1 MTGNIL
7 DSMTEQYNSL
17 TRSGKKLA
25 DYIFTHTSETQYMSI
40 TSLAENC
47 GVSEATITR
56 FCRVLGLSGYN
67 DLKLALAKSDRVTDL
82 GDPSD
87 GAQSINHEDDFDTM
101 CRKIHS
107 SSIVSLNETLELLNE
122 AALVRAVNLLSGA
135 RHVYCFGQGGSMVMA
150 MEAWARFS
158 TVSSNFIHIE
168 DSHMQAMAAALAT
181 SKDVILFFS
190 YSGST
195 RDMEEV
201 LKLAEENKVRI
212 ILITHLFFCAVITK
226 ALFNPVRSPQ
236 RSVRCFS
243 STAFFT
249 DSAGKTRSSMPLQ
262 GRLQPSPL
270 RINYY
275 KH

>member
-87 GAQSINHEDDFDTM
+87 GAQTINHEDDFDTM

-135 RHVYCFGQGGSMVMA
+135 PPCLLFRSK
-150 MEAWARFS
+150 EAAWLWPWRPGHFQRFLQ
-158 TVSSNFIHIE
+158 TLFTLRIPICRRWPQLCHIKGC
-168 DSHMQAMAAALAT
+168 HP
-181 SKDVILFFS
+181 VFS

-201 LKLAEENKVRI
+201 LKLAEENK
-212 ILITHLFFCAVITK
+212 
-226 ALFNPVRSPQ
+226 SPHY
-236 RSVRCFS
+236 SHHPF
-243 STAFFT
+243 
-249 DSAGKTRSSMPLQ
+249 
-262 GRLQPSPL
+262 
-270 RINYY
+270 
-275 KH
+275 

>member
-1 MTGNIL
+1 
-7 DSMTEQYNSL
+7 
-17 TRSGKKLA
+17 
-25 DYIFTHTSETQYMSI
+25 MSI

-87 GAQSINHEDDFDTM
+87 GAQTINHEDDFDTM

-168 DSHMQAMAAALAT
+168 MCIRDS
-181 SKDVILFFS
+181 
-190 YSGST
+190 
-195 RDMEEV
+195 
-201 LKLAEENKVRI
+201 
-212 ILITHLFFCAVITK
+212 
-226 ALFNPVRSPQ
+226 
-236 RSVRCFS
+236 
-243 STAFFT
+243 
-249 DSAGKTRSSMPLQ
+249 
-262 GRLQPSPL
+262 
-270 RINYY
+270 
-275 KH
+275 